1 MESTVPPVHTQLNPA
16 LGSRL
21 QNRLRLKHLV
31 LMRALGSS
39 GTLNLAAE
47 ELNITQPAA
56 TKLLKDL
63 ESTLG
68 VTLFE
73 RHSRGMLA
81 TPLGESVVAHARLIL
96 GQVGHFSADLE
107 SKRVGGHGFLSV
119 GGIMG
124 AAPDLIGPAI
134 AEMKARYPRLTVRL
148 LGDTSDQIMA
158 LLESHQ
164 IEFGVCRYIAAEQ
177 HAQFSFEPLGNEDLL
192 FVATP
197 EHPLAQRRRLTLAD
211 LMDET
216 WVMQPLPT
224 PTRVLL
230 EEEFARLNLPRPAR
244 LIECSSV
251 FASLQLLQQN
261 TAVALLSEP
270 VVRGA
275 LAAGQITR
283 LHVPHHSRLA
293 EYGLVVRRSTTL
305 SAPAAEFAE
314 LLRSRARRPAINA
327 TAKREG
333 G

>member
-1 MESTVPPVHTQLNPA
+1 MEYLVPPIKTQINP
-16 LGSRL
+16 LLVNRL
-21 QNRLRLKHLV
+21 QNRLRFKHLA
-31 LMRALGSS
+31 LMKALGEC

-68 VTLFE
+68 VKLFE

-96 GQVGHFSADLE
+96 GQVGHFTADLD
-107 SKRVGGHGFLSV
+107 SKRSGGHGFLSV
-119 GGIMG
+119 GAIMG
-124 AAPDLIGPAI
+124 AAPDLISPVI

-164 IEFGVCRYIAAEQ
+164 IELGVCRYIAAEQ

-192 FVATP
+192 FVASP
-197 EHPLAQRRRLTLAD
+197 GHPLARKRKLSLAD
-211 LMDET
+211 LIDET
-216 WVMQPLPT
+216 WVMQPLPI

-230 EEEFARLNLPRPAR
+230 EEEFARFNLPRPAR

-251 FASLQLLQQN
+251 YASLQVLQDNQ
-261 TAVALLSEP
+261 AVALLSEP

-283 LHVPHHSRLA
+283 LRATHQGRLA
-293 EYGLVVRRSTTL
+293 NYGLVVRRSASL
-305 SAPAAEFAE
+305 SATAEEFAN
-314 LLRSRARRPAINA
+314 LLRVRAAAHLRPEQAVDRR
-327 TAKREG
+327 
-333 G
+333 

>member
-1 MESTVPPVHTQLNPA
+1 MESIVPPVHTQLNPV
-16 LGSRL
+16 LVNRL
-21 QNRLRLKHLV
+21 QNRLRLKHLA
-31 LMRALGSS
+31 LMRALGHS

-68 VTLFE
+68 VALFE

-81 TPLGESVVAHARLIL
+81 TPLGEAVVAHARLIL

-107 SKRVGGHGFLSV
+107 NKRSGGHGFLSV

-197 EHPLAQRRRLTLAD
+197 GHPLARKRRLALAD

-251 FASLQLLQQN
+251 FASLQLLQHS

-283 LHVPHHSRLA
+283 LRVPHQGRLA

-314 LLRSRARRPAINA
+314 LLRRRSRSHTGNT
-327 TAKREG
+327 TANRG